1 MKIKGLCLLL
11 AMLFFITS
19 CSDPAKE
26 TIQGHQDK
34 PVIVKVET
42 NLPEK
47 NGWFIAPDESTD
59 LMISVQ
65 AQNTD
70 TVLFWLVPAGTETW
84 KERTLLGYDTDE
96 SDGWNLNWNT
106 GGNSLH
112 HHIYIQALGS
122 DGVSMASETI
132 NITNE

>member
-1 MKIKGLCLLL
+1 MIKRGHSLLL
-11 AMLFFITS
+11 AMLFFLTS

-26 TIQGHQDK
+26 TIQNHQDK
-34 PVIVKVET
+34 PAIVKVET

-47 NGWFIAPDESTD
+47 NGWFVVPNESTD

-70 TVLFWLVPAGTETW
+70 TVLFWLIPTGTDTW
-84 KERTLLGYDTDE
+84 RERTLLGYDAQE
-96 SDGWNLNWNT
+96 SDGWNLHWNT
-106 GGNSLH
+106 GGISLH

-122 DGVSMASETI
+122 DGVSMTSETI